1 LSCPWRTRAVII
13 SEVVQLDLPFSVTGD
28 SGVTRTSERLEP
40 VAPDPRKTPAERIE
54 FVRVRKAR
62 RYILRVKPDGT
73 LRVTIPRGGSR
84 AEAVAFMGRHLSWVT
99 RERKRARSE
108 RAPEQWTHG
117 STVMFAGAL
126 QQLRI
131 EARDMG
137 LVARYGDR
145 TVAVESA
152 LDVRPEI
159 ERDLRALA
167 KARLVPRLYALA
179 AQHQLEVSRV
189 TIRNQRSRWGSCS
202 RAGAIALNFRLVQMP
217 PDICD
222 YVLIHELMHL
232 KQQNH
237 GRRFWALVEK
247 ACPAFRDAERWLRR
261 EGRGLF

>member
-1 LSCPWRTRAVII
+1 
-13 SEVVQLDLPFSVTGD
+13 VQLDLPFSVTGD
-28 SGVTRTSERLEP
+28 SGGSRTSERREP
-40 VAPDPRKTPAERIE
+40 RASGPGQTPAERIE

-84 AEAVAFMGRHLSWVT
+84 AEAMAFMARHLSWVT
-99 RERKRARSE
+99 RERARARSE
-108 RAPEQWTHG
+108 RAPVQWTHG
-117 STVMFAGAL
+117 SMVMFAGAL
-126 QQLRI
+126 HQVRI
-131 EARDMG
+131 EAPETG
-137 LVARYGDR
+137 LVACFADR

-217 PDICD
+217 PDVCD